1 MREER
6 ICGGYEFGVRTR
18 LGSKPVESC
27 MNGGG
32 PNRAPIIV
40 EQVELGCRAEQAVE
54 RTLARC
60 IGPYSYYLTV
70 TVI

>member
-1 MREER
+1 
-6 ICGGYEFGVRTR
+6 
-18 LGSKPVESC
+18 